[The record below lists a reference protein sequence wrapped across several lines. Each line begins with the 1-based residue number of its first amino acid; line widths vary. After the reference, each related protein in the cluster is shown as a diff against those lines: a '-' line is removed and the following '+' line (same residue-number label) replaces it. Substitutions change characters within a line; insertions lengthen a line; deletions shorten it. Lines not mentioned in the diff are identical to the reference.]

1 MGEVKASASQAHKGT
16 KKKGVVKASVGKD
29 HDKDNATS
37 YIKKADKYLKANPDE
52 AKHVWKML
60 ERGTFPFQRAAPFS
74 IKTVTC

>member
-37 YIKKADKYLKANPDE
+37 YIKKADKYLKANPEE

-60 ERGTFPFQRAAPFS
+60 ERGTFPFQRAVPLS
-74 IKTVTC
+74 IKKVTC